1 MYSVQNTSYKNM
13 QLNKDSIIG
22 IVGSGAMG
30 SGIAQVAAMANHTVV
45 LYDNNV
51 PSLQKAKQNL
61 ANTLS
66 KLVEKQKITQ
76 QKSDDVSKLI
86 SFSENIEN
94 LKPCNLII
102 EAIVENLDIKKQVFS
117 QLEKITEVKSVLAT
131 NTSSLSVTSIAAA
144 CANPTQVLG
153 IHFFNPAP
161 LMPLVE
167 IIPGIATDNSV
178 TQSAKKLIE
187 SWGKLPV
194 LCKDTPG
201 FIVNRIARP
210 FYGEAMKIYEEGIAD
225 IPTIDWA
232 MKEIGGFKM
241 GPFELTDLIGHDVN
255 YTVTETVW
263 KQFYFDARFRP
274 NLCQKRL
281 VEAGFYGRK
290 SNKGFYDYTLT
301 ELPQPKKDETLGK
314 EIFTRIIS
322 MLINEAADA
331 LYMQIGNREDIDLA
345 MTKGVNYPKGL
356 LKWADEIGIENVY
369 QQLKTLHADYGDD
382 RYRPS
387 ILLKRMAT
395 EGKKFY

>member
-1 MYSVQNTSYKNM
+1 MELNSKSV
-13 QLNKDSIIG
+13 IG

-30 SGIAQVAAMANHTVV
+30 SGIAQVAAMAGHQVL
-45 LYDNNV
+45 LYDNNA

-61 ANTLS
+61 ASTLA

-76 QKSDDVSKLI
+76 QKSDEVVSHI
-86 SFSENIEN
+86 SFIENIEG
-94 LKPCNLII
+94 LKPCSLVI

-117 QLEKITEVKSVLAT
+117 QLEKITEGKCILAT

-144 CANPTQVLG
+144 CEKPAQVLG

-167 IIPGIATDNSV
+167 IIPGIATDTNI
-178 TQSAKKLIE
+178 TQTCKKLIE

-255 YTVTETVW
+255 YTVTKTVW
-263 KQFYFDARFRP
+263 KQFYFDARYRP

-290 SNKGFYDYTLT
+290 SNKGFYDYTAI
-301 ELPQPKKDETLGK
+301 EAPQPKKDEAVGK
-314 EIFTRIIS
+314 EIFTRIIA

-356 LKWADEIGIENVY
+356 LKWADEIGVETIY
-369 QQLKTLHADYGDD
+369 QQLKNLHTDYGDD

-395 EGKKFY
+395 EKKKFY

>member
-1 MYSVQNTSYKNM
+1 ME
-13 QLNKDSIIG
+13 LNSKSIIG

-30 SGIAQVAAMANHTVV
+30 SGIAQVAAMAGHRVL
-45 LYDNNV
+45 LYDNNA

-61 ANTLS
+61 AGTLT

-76 QKSDDVSKLI
+76 QKSDEVISLVSFI
-86 SFSENIEN
+86 ENIEG
-94 LKPCNLII
+94 LKPCNLVI

-117 QLEKITEVKSVLAT
+117 QLEKITEGNCILAT

-144 CANPTQVLG
+144 CEKPAQVLG

-167 IIPGIATDNSV
+167 IIPGIATDITI
-178 TQSAKKLIE
+178 TQTSKKLIE

-263 KQFYFDARFRP
+263 KQFYFDARYRP

-290 SNKGFYDYTLT
+290 SNKGFYDYSVTD
-301 ELPQPKKDETLGK
+301 LPQPKKDEVLGK
-314 EIFTRIIS
+314 EIFIRIIA

-331 LYMQIGNREDIDLA
+331 LYMQIGSREDIDLA

-356 LKWADEIGIENVY
+356 LKWADEIGVEIIY

-387 ILLKRMAT
+387 ILLKRMAADK
-395 EGKKFY
+395 KKFY